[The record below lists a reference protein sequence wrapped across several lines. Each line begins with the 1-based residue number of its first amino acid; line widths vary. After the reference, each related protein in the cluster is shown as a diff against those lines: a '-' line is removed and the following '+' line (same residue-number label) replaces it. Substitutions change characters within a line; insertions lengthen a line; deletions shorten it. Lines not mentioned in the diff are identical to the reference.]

1 MPLFAATLTHT
12 ALGLLAAWL
21 ASPELRG
28 SPRAV
33 WALRGFVALAAWA
46 ALVVTPWVFF
56 LLARY
61 TDWMLSY
68 VADGTRVPS
77 ALSLVAAL
85 GNGAAALAGFALGA
99 RMVRDHQPRRPLYV
113 AGALVA
119 VGALG
124 CLILR
129 ERVWMVGT
137 AVQFRGG
144 FGLRALGASRLSA
157 PLTVGLL
164 GESAAFAHLGYMLR
178 ARIPAR

>member
-1 MPLFAATLTHT
+1 MPLLFATLAHA

-33 WALRGFVALAAWA
+33 VGLRGFAALVAWA

-68 VADGTRVPS
+68 VVDGTRVPS

-85 GNGAAALAGFALGA
+85 GNAGVALGGFALGA
-99 RMVRDHQPRRPLYV
+99 RMIRDHQPRS
-113 AGALVA
+113 ALVTAA
-119 VGALG
+119 VLAGVGVLG

-157 PLTVGLL
+157 PLTVGVL
-164 GESAAFAHLGYMLR
+164 GEAAAFAHLGYMLR